1 MAGVVVALGSTG
13 CSPCGAPHL
22 GFGRRDSD
30 VGVMMGTVDVCGPTW
45 LTCVVLVRSTLQG

>member
-1 MAGVVVALGSTG
+1 MAGVAVALGSTG

-30 VGVMMGTVDVCGPTW
+30 VGVMMGTVDVCGPAG